1 MEAKN
6 GKYSIALP
14 PAKQII
20 NQLPNLLNVNF
31 TEDKNG
37 KGKSAARG
45 KETLFRVAYRGQ
57 NSLIQVADN
66 KANIIISIN
75 TMILSSIIA
84 ITGYGVVA
92 GQIETYQTQALVPVV
107 LIILSCLVSM
117 IFAIQA
123 ARPKIIKAAKGGNSK
138 DKSSLL
144 FFGVIAGYKQ
154 KEYLDDLKIMMD
166 NGNELYEHMSIDLY
180 NQGLILH
187 RKYNLLSYA
196 YQVFMFGFVLSVVV
210 FLGFLVWST

>member
-1 MEAKN
+1 M
-6 GKYSIALP
+6 
-14 PAKQII
+14 
-20 NQLPNLLNVNF
+20 NL
-31 TEDKNG
+31 TEEKTG

-92 GQIETYQTQALVPVV
+92 GQIETYDLQALVPVV

-123 ARPKIIKAAKGGNSK
+123 ARPKIIKANKKRFTNE
-138 DKSSLL
+138 KSSLL
-144 FFGVIAGYKQ
+144 FFGVIAGYRQ
-154 KEYLDDLKIMMD
+154 KEYLDDLRTMMD

-187 RKYNLLSYA
+187 RKYNLLAYA
-196 YQVFMFGFVLSVVV
+196 YQVFMFGFVLSVLV